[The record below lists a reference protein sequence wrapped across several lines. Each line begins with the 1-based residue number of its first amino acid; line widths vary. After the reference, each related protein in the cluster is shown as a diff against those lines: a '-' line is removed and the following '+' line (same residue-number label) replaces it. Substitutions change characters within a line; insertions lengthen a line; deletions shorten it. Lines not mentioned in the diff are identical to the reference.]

1 MRAAPGYISGAFPEF
16 AFSPFIVIIRRRKN
30 KEDCRMF
37 EKKLIAGMNGFNKL
51 IHVLL
56 ALVLGI
62 ACAMVIWDV
71 GAKIILAWHEGNAS
85 QGFFHALGSLF
96 ILWTLSTLISAEI
109 NYIQTGRVYA
119 RVFVVVAM
127 ISIIRELIV
136 QPMQAITAG
145 ADKTADAFNP
155 VQYGLLLAALLVTG
169 IVYRLVSN
177 SANGQDNSHISLD
190 A

>member
-1 MRAAPGYISGAFPEF
+1 
-16 AFSPFIVIIRRRKN
+16 
-30 KEDCRMF
+30 MF
-37 EKKLIAGMNGFNKL
+37 ENKLISGMNGFNKI

-71 GAKIILAWHEGNAS
+71 GAKIFLAWREGNAAH
-85 QGFFHALGSLF
+85 GFFHALGSLF

-109 NYIQTGRVYA
+109 DYIQTGRVYA

-127 ISIIRELIV
+127 ISVIRELIL

-145 ADKTADAFNP
+145 ADKAADAFNP
-155 VQYGLLLAALLVTG
+155 IQYGLLLAALLVIG

-177 SANGQDNSHISLD
+177 SANGQDDTHISLD

>member
-1 MRAAPGYISGAFPEF
+1 
-16 AFSPFIVIIRRRKN
+16 
-30 KEDCRMF
+30 MF
-37 EKKLIAGMNGFNKL
+37 EKKLIAGMNGFNRV
-51 IHVLL
+51 IHLLL
-56 ALVLGI
+56 ALALVI

-71 GAKIILAWHEGNAS
+71 GVKIYHAWQEGNAA
-85 QGFFHALGSLF
+85 QGFLHALGSLF

-109 NYIQTGRVYA
+109 NYIETGRVYA

-136 QPMQAITAG
+136 QPVQAIASQGTP
-145 ADKTADAFNP
+145 AFNP
-155 VQYGLLLAALLVTG
+155 MEYGLLLAALLVTG

-177 SANGQDNSHISLD
+177 TANLTEDSTQITLD